1 MKHEGFL
8 KLKENEWETLTIT
21 INVMAIINFMVI
33 NSPTRTFFL
42 LLSSTTTPLVFNLL
56 VALKI
61 NIIRITTSSL
71 GDGNRGDDI
80 LLGDGKGHS
89 YRKTR
94 IRNKKIRTQIYV
106 EKLYMA
112 KNTKRE
118 EENSL
123 CKKIVQKE
131 MLRY

>member
-1 MKHEGFL
+1 
-8 KLKENEWETLTIT
+8 
-21 INVMAIINFMVI
+21 MAITNFMVI

-71 GDGNRGDDI
+71 GDGNGGDDI
-80 LLGDGKGHS
+80 LLGDGKGIS

-94 IRNKKIRTQIYV
+94 IGNKKIRMYRFI
-106 EKLYMA
+106 
-112 KNTKRE
+112 
-118 EENSL
+118 
-123 CKKIVQKE
+123 
-131 MLRY
+131 